1 MQIKLRQG
9 FGRAIRTET
18 DTCVVSILDSRAGR
32 GGKYHKEVIDALPVC
47 DYRQNGRCRKFYS
60 EPKTNRILY
69 VTDCREIV
77 GSAKF
82 SKENREKCSE
92 YFRRN
97 LSELLVFVNSFHSI
111 EWVYCV

>member
-1 MQIKLRQG
+1 MHFQYVG
-9 FGRAIRTET
+9 
-18 DTCVVSILDSRAGR
+18 
-32 GGKYHKEVIDALPVC
+32 
-47 DYRQNGRCRKFYS
+47 YRQNADEKIYS
-60 EPKTNRILY
+60 DETNRILY